1 MAVETT
7 GEGAFLCLSDCPP
20 LSRLPLAV
28 LLSVI
33 SAALVQLSPVFLLQN
48 GVVHRDL
55 KLENILLDDNCNIKV
70 KLRQRPPPQ
79 LWRVGVAGGCGFP

>member
-1 MAVETT
+1 MEVKTT
-7 GEGAFLCLSDCPP
+7 GAGVFLS
-20 LSRLPLAV
+20 SVRLFPVPGLPQAL

-33 SAALVQLSPVFLLQN
+33 SPAPVHVVPVFSLQN

-70 KLRQRPPPQ
+70 KLRQS
-79 LWRVGVAGGCGFP
+79 LGIVGGCGRWV